1 MAALKLQLANS
12 LAAMLATQQQVN
24 LHFDTFLKVLD
35 TLLLLSFFHISETQ
49 KGESLLATEAGVS
62 AA

>member
-1 MAALKLQLANS
+1 
-12 LAAMLATQQQVN
+12 MLATQQQVN

-49 KGESLLATEAGVS
+49 NGERLLATEAGVS